1 MNINPPNPPTKNFIK
16 YKYKCPS
23 PWQCTPG
30 PHYAI
35 LERAMQRNKGSMNA
49 MEYIVPPLFLPPP
62 LTFNISLCFGKHGRM
77 IIAVFVFCSGI
88 IADLKHCQMALLPS
102 YMLRCRKNRTQ
113 KVPKSKNLNMHL
125 TNLFR
130 CIVSLREFC
139 ALCDS
144 YIDGYVKSSWRC

>member
-1 MNINPPNPPTKNFIK
+1 MNINPPNPPTKNSIK
-16 YKYKCPS
+16 YKYKCPPPPGS
-23 PWQCTPG
+23 APPAPIMPFWREQCSGTKE
-30 PHYAI
+30 AW
-35 LERAMQRNKGSMNA
+35 MQWNTLCRHCF
-49 MEYIVPPLFLPPP
+49 YPPLPPP

-88 IADLKHCQMALLPS
+88 IADLKHCQMAYVEVSQKP
-102 YMLRCRKNRTQ
+102 YT
-113 KVPKSKNLNMHL
+113 KVPKSKILNMHL
-125 TNLFR
+125 TNFFR